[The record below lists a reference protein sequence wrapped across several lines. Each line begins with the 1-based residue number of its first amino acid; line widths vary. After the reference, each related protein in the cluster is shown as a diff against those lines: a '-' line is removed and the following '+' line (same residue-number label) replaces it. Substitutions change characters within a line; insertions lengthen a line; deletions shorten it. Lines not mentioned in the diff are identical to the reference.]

1 MIEATTAED
10 VIDIVPAHVEIMR
23 DFIVKSVVAIF
34 NFVVSSQYQ
43 CCSITLLCSLL
54 LLGLATG
61 CHPFSVNSS
70 YLGTIAYQT
79 DSSASLF

>member
-43 CCSITLLCSLL
+43 
-54 LLGLATG
+54 
-61 CHPFSVNSS
+61 
-70 YLGTIAYQT
+70 
-79 DSSASLF
+79 